1 MRFVLRSCV
10 LFCVLSS
17 LATAQNTLSGNT
29 SDQIAIGQ
37 EVPREVREIY
47 RNGLGFLKRTQDD
60 RGTWP
65 AGEAA
70 GPGTTSLALLAF
82 LASGEDPNHGPYRE
96 TIRKAIRHI
105 IGSQNEKT
113 GYMGPSMY
121 HHGFALLALS
131 EAYGMVDETDLFTDR
146 PANARTLGQAVELA
160 VRSAL
165 TSQKRNRARAW
176 RYSPGASDADTSVSG
191 AVLMGLLAARN
202 AGIEVPDDAINSA
215 IEYFVAMTAD
225 DGTVG
230 YTTASQG
237 GLESIARSGI
247 ANLVMAIARRKDLPA
262 YQVTAKYLI
271 DHQGDDP
278 GWPEYARYYQAQALF
293 QWDLEIWNRWNE
305 DLIRSLKN
313 QQKDDGSFE
322 GELGVTN
329 STSMSLLALGVNFR
343 FLPIYER

>member
-1 MRFVLRSCV
+1 MRFNTIVLIA
-10 LFCVLSS
+10 FLSMANQPQ
-17 LATAQNTLSGNT
+17 LVIAQTNLPG
-29 SDQIAIGQ
+29 QAAIGQ
-37 EVPREVREIY
+37 EVPREVHEIY
-47 RNGLGFLKRTQDD
+47 HNGLAFLKRTQDD

-82 LASGEDPNHGPYRE
+82 LASGEDPNLGPYRD
-96 TIRKAIRHI
+96 TIRQALRHI
-105 IGSQNEKT
+105 IASQNEKT

-131 EAYGMVDETDLFTDR
+131 EAYGMVDDSDLFTPGTSQSR
-146 PANARTLGQAVELA
+146 SLGQAVELA
-160 VRSAL
+160 VRAAL
-165 TSQKRNRARAW
+165 TSQKRNQQRAW

-202 AGIEVPDDAINSA
+202 AGIEVPDEAINAA
-215 IEYFVAMTAD
+215 IDYFAAMTAN

-237 GLESIARSGI
+237 GLESVARSGI
-247 ANLVMAIARRKDLPA
+247 VNLVMAIARRKDLPA
-262 YQVTAKYLI
+262 YQQTAQYLVE
-271 DHQGDDP
+271 HEGDDP

-293 QWDLEIWNRWNE
+293 QWDLDVWNRWNE
-305 DLIRSLKN
+305 DLIRKLKS
-313 QQKDDGSFE
+313 QQKTDGSFD

-329 STSMSLLALGVNFR
+329 STSMTLLALGVNFR